1 MLRDRRVLLPLLLC
15 ACVSCGGEAPEAPVP
30 AAPVERAPEAP
41 RPRIV
46 ALGDSLTA
54 GLGLQPEEAYPAVL
68 EGRIHQ
74 RGYPFQVVNAGLS
87 GDTSA
92 GGLRR
97 VDWALEGDVRIL
109 ILALGANDGLRGL
122 PVDEMTRNLQD
133 IIDRAQRRNIKVL
146 LVGMEA
152 PPNYGERYTR
162 EYRQAFQDLAKR
174 NHLEFVSFLLAGVA
188 GVPDL
193 NQRDG
198 IHPTSRGARMLAD
211 NLLPVLEKM
220 LPAAEAPR

>member
-1 MLRDRRVLLPLLLC
+1 MLCRQLLLPPLLC
-15 ACVSCGGEAPEAPVP
+15 ACISCGGEAPGPPVP
-30 AAPVERAPEAP
+30 AVPVERAPEAS

-54 GLGLQPEEAYPAVL
+54 GLGLQPDEAYPAIL
-68 EGRIHQ
+68 EGRIRQ

-97 VDWALEGDVRIL
+97 IDWALDGDVRIV

-122 PVDEMTRNLQD
+122 PVAEMAKNLQG

-162 EYRQAFQDLAKR
+162 EYREAFQDLAKR
-174 NHLEFVSFLLAGVA
+174 NHLEFVPFLLTGVA
-188 GVPDL
+188 GVQDL

-211 NLLPVLEKM
+211 TLLPVLEKM

>member
-1 MLRDRRVLLPLLLC
+1 MLGRRLLLPLVLC
-15 ACVSCGGEAPEAPVP
+15 VCVSCGAEAPEATVP

-41 RPRIV
+41 KPRIV

-68 EGRIHQ
+68 ESRIRQ
-74 RGYPFQVVNAGLS
+74 RGYPFEVVNAGVS

-97 VDWALEGDVRIL
+97 VDWALDGDVRIL

-122 PVDEMTRNLQD
+122 PVDEMTRNLQE
-133 IIDRAQRRNIKVL
+133 IIERAQRRSVHVL

-174 NHLEFVSFLLAGVA
+174 NHLEFLPFLLAGVA

-198 IHPTSRGARMLAD
+198 IHPTSRGARLLAE

>member
-1 MLRDRRVLLPLLLC
+1 
-15 ACVSCGGEAPEAPVP
+15 
-30 AAPVERAPEAP
+30 
-41 RPRIV
+41 
-46 ALGDSLTA
+46 
-54 GLGLQPEEAYPAVL
+54 
-68 EGRIHQ
+68 
-74 RGYPFQVVNAGLS
+74 
-87 GDTSA
+87 
-92 GGLRR
+92 
-97 VDWALEGDVRIL
+97 
-109 ILALGANDGLRGL
+109 
-122 PVDEMTRNLQD
+122 MTRNLQA
-133 IIDRAQRRNIKVL
+133 IIERAQRRSVHVL

-174 NHLEFVSFLLAGVA
+174 NRLEFVPFLLAGVA

-198 IHPTSRGARMLAD
+198 IHPTSRGARLLAE

>member
-1 MLRDRRVLLPLLLC
+1 MLGRRLLLLLLLC
-15 ACVSCGGEAPEAPVP
+15 AGVSCGGEAPEATEP
-30 AAPVERAPEAP
+30 AAPVERAPEPP

-54 GLGLQPEEAYPAVL
+54 GLGLQPDEAYPTVL
-68 EGRIHQ
+68 EARIRQ
-74 RGYPFQVVNAGLS
+74 RGYPFEVVNAGVS

-92 GGLRR
+92 GGVRR
-97 VDWALEGDVRIL
+97 VDWALDGDVRIL

-122 PVDEMTRNLQD
+122 PVDEMTRNLQE
-133 IIDRAQRRNIKVL
+133 IIDRAQRRNVKVL

-174 NHLEFVSFLLAGVA
+174 NHLEFVPFLLAGVA
-188 GVPDL
+188 GVSDL